1 MHTGSRAFCFLMAL
15 AATGAEC
22 ASAAVTSATPVEAG
36 HYCVESQTG
45 STTVTESNSVF
56 AALVANHVLAV
67 VAVSQVISAPASD
80 VAAMPKAAPFS
91 ITPSFAILPLSIETC
106 VYDANGRVTASIAD
120 ANERQLLFV
129 KTTRG

>member
-22 ASAAVTSATPVEAG
+22 ASAAVTPAASPETG
-36 HYCVESQTG
+36 HYCVESQ
-45 STTVTESNSVF
+45 STTVAESNSVSTF
-56 AALVANHVLAV
+56 VVANHLLAV
-67 VAVSQVISAPASD
+67 MAVSQVIAPVSD
-80 VAAMPKAAPFS
+80 VTSSPQAAEFS
-91 ITPSFAILPLSIETC
+91 LTPSFAILPLSIGTC

-129 KTTRG
+129 KITRG

>member
-22 ASAAVTSATPVEAG
+22 ASAAVTPAVAADTG
-36 HYCVESQTG
+36 HYCVESQPA
-45 STTVTESNSVF
+45 TVTEAKPVP
-56 AALVANHVLAV
+56 AVVVANHLLAV
-67 VAVSQVISAPASD
+67 VAVSHVLVQANAFTFSPQ
-80 VAAMPKAAPFS
+80 AADFS
-91 ITPSFAILPLSIETC
+91 LTPSFAILPLSVRTC

-129 KTTRG
+129 KITRG